1 MLVISHN
8 FYVFIRRISID
19 IALQNVSMSLAEAT
33 ATTKSLERQFAFI
46 LLEFHISMSQK
57 KRNIYNEIEENG
69 NRECVNKC
77 KISMWLHLQNQKNII
92 TNVEQLKKNIRFYA
106 FLFHISYAHKYSHRV
121 ANMPQIYVFCHVNLL
136 FV

>member
-57 KRNIYNEIEENG
+57 KETYIMR
-69 NRECVNKC
+69 
-77 KISMWLHLQNQKNII
+77 
-92 TNVEQLKKNIRFYA
+92 LKKMAIEN
-106 FLFHISYAHKYSHRV
+106 V
-121 ANMPQIYVFCHVNLL
+121 
-136 FV
+136 